1 MMTRVLMIMLVA
13 GVWSGAASADAELHY
28 NQVRFQVRAM
38 ESVANDRMQAVLVA
52 QDEDSDAARLADRI
66 NKTMAW
72 ALEQPREKAA
82 IQVRTGGYSTQP
94 IYKKDMIEGWRATQ
108 ELLLD
113 GGDFG
118 KLTALIGTLQQRLH
132 LRSVNFGV
140 ADATRDGIERQLIDS
155 ALDGF
160 KRRAEQVRKNIGTK
174 GYRIVEL
181 NVLTEDAPMRPVPM
195 MRGEAMAMSKSV
207 EVPSF
212 EGGESEIRVSVHGTV
227 QLE

>member
-1 MMTRVLMIMLVA
+1 MMMRVLILLVA
-13 GVWSGAASADAELHY
+13 GVWSGAILAEAELHY

-38 ESVANDRMQAVLVA
+38 ESIANDRMQAILIA
-52 QDEDSDAARLADRI
+52 QDEDGDAARLADRI

-72 ALEQPREKAA
+72 ALEQTRGKTAA
-82 IQVRTGGYSTQP
+82 QVRTGGYSTHP
-94 IYKKDMIEGWRATQ
+94 VYRKDMIEGWRATQ
-108 ELLLD
+108 ELILD

-118 KLTALIGTLQQRLH
+118 NLTALIGTLQQRLQ
-132 LRSVNFGV
+132 LRSINFSV
-140 ADATRDGIERQLIDS
+140 ADATREGVERLLIDS

-181 NVLTEDAPMRPVPM
+181 NVLTEDVPSHPMPM
-195 MRGEAMAMSKSV
+195 MRAEAMAMSKSV
-207 EVPSF
+207 EAPSF
-212 EGGESEIRVSVHGTV
+212 EGGESEVRVSVHGTV